1 MTPRL
6 TKASR
11 AMHCHEIQAMK
22 SPRYLRQGR
31 LASKPSPAERLRQ
44 RRKARA
50 AVMRFHRAKDL
61 ADRMLTEKDRR
72 ENRMIYLN
80 HIYVQNQMKSFK
92 APVLDW
98 RGPPGELPQSRG
110 TTTGQLVA
118 LHLTA
123 EEEAE
128 RGGKWYGV

>member
-6 TKASR
+6 TKTSR

-50 AVMRFHRAKDL
+50 AVMRSL
-61 ADRMLTEKDRR
+61 DRR
-72 ENRMIYLN
+72 DEVDLHIAYL
-80 HIYVQNQMKSFK
+80 MGKS
-92 APVLDW
+92 ACTRCDTPNDCH
-98 RGPPGELPQSRG
+98 PDCP
-110 TTTGQLVA
+110 
-118 LHLTA
+118 HM
-123 EEEAE
+123 E
-128 RGGKWYGV
+128 RH